1 MIGRILATTFVSV
14 GMALAQTTLPATT
27 AAPAKTYA
35 FEVVSIRP
43 NKSAPQMQQ
52 PFGPTADGY
61 RITNMSLYAPLL
73 TAYVPQTGT
82 AAFNMEGQ
90 IKGLPDWFKT
100 DRYDI
105 DARIAQED
113 RAEWQKPLAQ
123 KVMLQSM
130 LQAMFAERFKLAVHR
145 EVKESPVFSLV
156 IAKGGIKFKETDPTV
171 AHPGGFALPW
181 GGVLVPAASPGSGGM
196 SLNMYGA
203 TTASLATFLSGFGN
217 DLGRVIQDKTGLTG
231 TYDFL
236 IRFPAGTLSVQNDSQ
251 GSASEPGAAIYSA
264 VNNLGLKLEP
274 DKGQIETLVIDH
286 MERPSEN

>member
-1 MIGRILATTFVSV
+1 MIGRILAATIICAGTAP
-14 GMALAQTTLPATT
+14 GQTPAPATT
-27 AAPAKTYA
+27 APPPKTYS
-35 FEVVSIRP
+35 FEVISIRP
-43 NKSAPQMQQ
+43 NKSAPQAQQ

-105 DARIAQED
+105 DARIAEED

-145 EVKESPVFSLV
+145 EVKEGPVFSLV

-181 GGVLVPAASPGSGGM
+181 GGVLVPASSPGSGGT

-217 DLGRVIQDKTGLTG
+217 DLGRVIQDRTGLTG
-231 TYDFL
+231 RYDFL
-236 IRFPAGTLSVQNDSQ
+236 IKFPAGTLSVQSDSQ
-251 GSASEPGAAIYSA
+251 AGASEPGAAIYSA